1 MGNTDKD
8 LQNNEDRRYKV
19 YVYTNKV
26 NGKKYVGQTN
36 KSLIRRAHKD
46 GSGYSSCPIFSNCS
60 FRAFAAASCPPP
72 VLQDN
77 NNIFMSNLF

>member
-1 MGNTDKD
+1 MRNADKD

-36 KSLIRRAHKD
+36 KSLIRMAHKD
-46 GSGYSSCPIFSNCS
+46 GTGYSSCPIFQMLLRNMDDTI
-60 FRAFAAASCPPP
+60 
-72 VLQDN
+72 LN
-77 NNIFMSNLF
+77 HILILII

>member
-46 GSGYSSCPIFSNCS
+46 GTGYSSCPIFQML
-60 FRAFAAASCPPP
+60 FRNMVGIILSH
-72 VLQDN
+72 VLLL
-77 NNIFMSNLF
+77 II